1 MIKITLFGATGL
13 IGNEILKLLENDSY
27 FEKINVVSRRP
38 LELKSK
44 KSNLN
49 IIDFKNFNSYLNVID
64 GSDIVLAAIGTTQ
77 SKVGFNKKKYREI
90 DFDIIS
96 NAVKAC
102 KEKNVKHFSFVS
114 SAGADINNKSFYL
127 KLKGE
132 IEKEVKSQELNSST
146 VYRPS
151 LLLGKRN
158 QTRSN
163 WFYGIRFGESLA
175 QIIIPLLSF
184 LMPDNYKPIK
194 AYDVAKAMVTESKK
208 IEPGFKIYHYRDILK
223 LS

>member
-13 IGNEILKLLENDSY
+13 IGNEIIKLLEDDSD
-27 FEKINVVSRRP
+27 FENINVVSRRP
-38 LELKSK
+38 VELKSK
-44 KSNLN
+44 KSILN
-49 IIDFKNFNSYLNVID
+49 IIDFKDFNSYLNVID
-64 GSDIVLAAIGTTQ
+64 GSDVVLAAIGTTQ
-77 SKVGFNKKKYREI
+77 SKVRFNKKKYREI

-102 KEKNVKHFSFVS
+102 KEKKVKHFSFVS

-132 IEKEVKSQELNSST
+132 IEKEVESKQLNSST

-151 LLLGKRN
+151 LLLGKRKEN
-158 QTRSN
+158 
-163 WFYGIRFGESLA
+163 RFGEKVA
-175 QIIIPLLSF
+175 QIIIPLISF
-184 LMPDNYKPIK
+184 LFPDNYKPIK
-194 AYDVAKAMVTESKK
+194 ASDVAKAMVSESKK

>member
-13 IGNEILKLLENDSY
+13 IGNEILKLLENESD

-38 LELKSK
+38 VELKSR
-44 KSNLN
+44 KSSLK
-49 IIDFKNFNSYLNVID
+49 IIDFKDFNSYLDVID

-132 IEKEVKSQELNSST
+132 IEKEVESQQLNSSA

-151 LLLGKRN
+151 LLLGNRKEN
-158 QTRSN
+158 
-163 WFYGIRFGESLA
+163 RFGEKIA
-175 QIIIPLLSF
+175 QIIIPLISF
-184 LMPDNYKPIK
+184 LFPDNYKPIK
-194 AYDVAKAMVTESKK
+194 AIDVAKAMVTESKK

>member
-1 MIKITLFGATGL
+1 MITITLFGATGL
-13 IGNEILKLLENDSY
+13 IGNEILKLLENDSG

-44 KSNLN
+44 KSNLY

-64 GSDIVLAAIGTTQ
+64 GSDVVLAAIGTTQ

-102 KEKNVKHFSFVS
+102 KEKNIKHFSFVS

-132 IEKEVKSQELNSST
+132 IEKEVQSQQLNSST

-151 LLLGKRN
+151 LLLGDRKEN
-158 QTRSN
+158 
-163 WFYGIRFGESLA
+163 RFGEKVA
-175 QIIIPLLSF
+175 QIIIPLISF
-184 LMPDNYKPIK
+184 LFPNNYKPIK
-194 AYDVAKAMVTESKK
+194 ACDVAKAMVNESKNYGS
-208 IEPGFKIYHYRDILK
+208 GFKIYHYRDILK

>member
-13 IGNEILKLLENDSY
+13 IGNEILKLLENDSD
-27 FEKINVVSRRP
+27 FEKINVVSRRH

-44 KSNLN
+44 KSTLN
-49 IIDFKNFNSYLNVID
+49 IIDFKDFNSYLNVID
-64 GSDIVLAAIGTTQ
+64 GSDVVLAAIGTTQ

-96 NAVKAC
+96 NTVKAC

-132 IEKEVKSQELNSST
+132 IEKEVESQQLNSSA

-151 LLLGKRN
+151 LLLGNRKEN
-158 QTRSN
+158 
-163 WFYGIRFGESLA
+163 RFGEKIA
-175 QIIIPLLSF
+175 QIIIPLISF
-184 LMPDNYKPIK
+184 LFPDNYKPIK
-194 AYDVAKAMVTESKK
+194 AIDVAKAMVTESKK
-208 IEPGFKIYHYRDILK
+208 IEPGFKIYHYRDILN

>member
-1 MIKITLFGATGL
+1 MIKITLFGPTGL
-13 IGNEILKLLENDSY
+13 IGNEILKLLENDSG

-44 KSNLN
+44 KSNLY

-64 GSDIVLAAIGTTQ
+64 GSDVVLAAIGTTQ
-77 SKVGFNKKKYREI
+77 SKVRFNKKKYREI

-102 KEKNVKHFSFVS
+102 KEKKVKHFSFVS

-132 IEKEVKSQELNSST
+132 IEKEVESKQLNSST

-151 LLLGKRN
+151 LLLGKRKEN
-158 QTRSN
+158 
-163 WFYGIRFGESLA
+163 RFGEKVA
-175 QIIIPLLSF
+175 QIIIPLISF
-184 LMPDNYKPIK
+184 LFPDNYKPIK
-194 AYDVAKAMVTESKK
+194 ASDVAKAMVTEAKK

>member
-1 MIKITLFGATGL
+1 MIKITLFGPTGL
-13 IGNEILKLLENDSY
+13 IGNEILKLLENDSD

-38 LELKSK
+38 VELKSR
-44 KSNLN
+44 KSSLK
-49 IIDFKNFNSYLNVID
+49 IIDFKDFNSYLDVID

-132 IEKEVKSQELNSST
+132 IEKEVESKQLNSST

-151 LLLGKRN
+151 LLLGNRKEN
-158 QTRSN
+158 
-163 WFYGIRFGESLA
+163 RFGEKVA
-175 QIIIPLLSF
+175 QILIPLISF
-184 LMPDNYKPIK
+184 LFPNNYKPIK
-194 AYDVAKAMVTESKK
+194 ALNVAKAMVNESKNYGS
-208 IEPGFKIYHYRDILK
+208 GFKIYHYKDILK

>member
-1 MIKITLFGATGL
+1 MIKITLFGPTGL
-13 IGNEILKLLENDSY
+13 IGNEILKLLENDSD
-27 FEKINVVSRRP
+27 FENINVVSRRP
-38 LELKSK
+38 VELKSK

-49 IIDFKNFNSYLNVID
+49 IIDFKDFNSYLNVID
-64 GSDIVLAAIGTTQ
+64 GSDVVLAAIGTTQ

-96 NAVKAC
+96 NTVKAC

-132 IEKEVKSQELNSST
+132 IEKEVESKLLNSST

-151 LLLGKRN
+151 LLLGNRKEN
-158 QTRSN
+158 
-163 WFYGIRFGESLA
+163 RFGEKIA
-175 QIIIPLLSF
+175 QILIPLISF
-184 LMPDNYKPIK
+184 LFPDNYKPIK
-194 AYDVAKAMVTESKK
+194 ASDVAKAMVTESKK
-208 IEPGFKIYHYRDILK
+208 IEPGFKIYHYRDILN

>member
-1 MIKITLFGATGL
+1 MIKITLFGPTGL
-13 IGNEILKLLENDSY
+13 IGNEILKLLENDSD

-49 IIDFKNFNSYLNVID
+49 IIDFKDFNSYLDVID

-96 NAVKAC
+96 NTVKAC

-132 IEKEVKSQELNSST
+132 IEKEVESKQLNSST

-151 LLLGKRN
+151 LLLGNRKEN
-158 QTRSN
+158 
-163 WFYGIRFGESLA
+163 RFGEKVA
-175 QIIIPLLSF
+175 QILIPLISF
-184 LMPDNYKPIK
+184 LFPDNYKPIK
-194 AYDVAKAMVTESKK
+194 AIDVAKAMVTESKK

>member
-1 MIKITLFGATGL
+1 MIKITLFGPTGL
-13 IGNEILKLLENDSY
+13 IGNEIIKLLEDDSD
-27 FEKINVVSRRP
+27 FENINVVSRRP
-38 LELKSK
+38 VELKSK
-44 KSNLN
+44 RSILN
-49 IIDFKNFNSYLNVID
+49 IIDFKDFNSYLNVID
-64 GSDIVLAAIGTTQ
+64 GSDVVLAAIGTTQ
-77 SKVGFNKKKYREI
+77 SKVRFNKKKYREI

-102 KEKNVKHFSFVS
+102 KEKKVKHFSFVS

-132 IEKEVKSQELNSST
+132 IEKEVESKQLNSST

-151 LLLGKRN
+151 LLLGNRKEN
-158 QTRSN
+158 
-163 WFYGIRFGESLA
+163 RFGEKIA
-175 QIIIPLLSF
+175 QILIPLISF
-184 LMPDNYKPIK
+184 LFPNNYKPIK
-194 AYDVAKAMVTESKK
+194 ASDVAKAMVTEAKK

>member
-13 IGNEILKLLENDSY
+13 IGNEILKLLENDSD

-49 IIDFKNFNSYLNVID
+49 IIDFKDFNSYLNVID
-64 GSDIVLAAIGTTQ
+64 GSDVVLAAIGTTQ

-96 NAVKAC
+96 NTVKAC

-132 IEKEVKSQELNSST
+132 IEKEVESQQLNSST

-151 LLLGKRN
+151 LLLGNRKEN
-158 QTRSN
+158 
-163 WFYGIRFGESLA
+163 RFGEKIA
-175 QIIIPLLSF
+175 QILIPLISF
-184 LMPDNYKPIK
+184 LFPDNYKPIK
-194 AYDVAKAMVTESKK
+194 ASDVAKAMVTESKK

>member
-1 MIKITLFGATGL
+1 MIKITLFGPTGL
-13 IGNEILKLLENDSY
+13 IGNEILKLLENDSD
-27 FEKINVVSRRP
+27 FENINVVSRRP
-38 LELKSK
+38 VELKSK
-44 KSNLN
+44 RSILN
-49 IIDFKNFNSYLNVID
+49 IIDFKDFNSYLNVID
-64 GSDIVLAAIGTTQ
+64 GSDVVLAAIGTTQ
-77 SKVGFNKKKYREI
+77 SKVRFNKKKYREI

-102 KEKNVKHFSFVS
+102 KEKKVQHFSFVS

-132 IEKEVKSQELNSST
+132 IEKEVESKQLNSST

-151 LLLGKRN
+151 LLLGKRKEN
-158 QTRSN
+158 
-163 WFYGIRFGESLA
+163 RFGEKVA
-175 QIIIPLLSF
+175 QIIIPLISF
-184 LMPDNYKPIK
+184 LFPDNYKPIK
-194 AYDVAKAMVTESKK
+194 ASDVAKAMVTEAKK

>member
-1 MIKITLFGATGL
+1 MIKITLFGPTGL
-13 IGNEILKLLENDSY
+13 IGNEILKLLENDID

-38 LELKSK
+38 VELKSR
-44 KSNLN
+44 KSSLN
-49 IIDFKNFNSYLNVID
+49 IIDFKDFNSYLDVID
-64 GSDIVLAAIGTTQ
+64 GSDVVLAAIGTTQ

-132 IEKEVKSQELNSST
+132 IEKEVESKQLNSST

-151 LLLGKRN
+151 LLLGNRKEN
-158 QTRSN
+158 
-163 WFYGIRFGESLA
+163 RFGEKVA
-175 QIIIPLLSF
+175 QILIPLISF
-184 LMPDNYKPIK
+184 LFPDNYKPIK
-194 AYDVAKAMVTESKK
+194 AIDVAKAMVTESKK

>member
-1 MIKITLFGATGL
+1 MIKITLFGPTGL
-13 IGNEILKLLENDSY
+13 IGNEILKLLENDID
-27 FEKINVVSRRP
+27 FENINVVSRRP
-38 LELKSK
+38 VKLKSK

-49 IIDFKNFNSYLNVID
+49 IIDFKDFNSYLNVID
-64 GSDIVLAAIGTTQ
+64 GSDVVLAAIGTTQ

-132 IEKEVKSQELNSST
+132 IEKEVESQQLKSST

-151 LLLGKRN
+151 LLLGDRKEN
-158 QTRSN
+158 
-163 WFYGIRFGESLA
+163 RFGEKLA
-175 QIIIPLLSF
+175 QILIPLISF
-184 LMPDNYKPIK
+184 LFPDNYKPIK
-194 AYDVAKAMVTESKK
+194 AFDVAKAMVTESKK
-208 IEPGFKIYHYRDILK
+208 IKSGFKIYHYKDILK
-223 LS
+223 FG

>member
-13 IGNEILKLLENDSY
+13 IGNEILKLLENESD

-38 LELKSK
+38 VELKSR
-44 KSNLN
+44 KSSLK
-49 IIDFKNFNSYLNVID
+49 IIDFKDFNSYLDVID

-96 NAVKAC
+96 NTVKAC

-114 SAGADINNKSFYL
+114 SAGADINKKSFYL

-132 IEKEVKSQELNSST
+132 IEKEVESKQLSSST

-151 LLLGKRN
+151 LLLGNRKEN
-158 QTRSN
+158 
-163 WFYGIRFGESLA
+163 RFGEKVA
-175 QIIIPLLSF
+175 QILIPLISF
-184 LMPDNYKPIK
+184 FFPDNYKPIK
-194 AYDVAKAMVTESKK
+194 ASDVARAMVTESKK
-208 IEPGFKIYHYRDILK
+208 IKTGFKIYHYRDILK

>member
-1 MIKITLFGATGL
+1 MIKISLFGATGL
-13 IGNEILKLLENDSY
+13 IGNEILKLLENDSE

-38 LELKSK
+38 IELKPK

-49 IIDFKNFNSYLNVID
+49 IIDFKDFNSYLNVID
-64 GSDIVLAAIGTTQ
+64 GSDVVLAAIGTTQ

-96 NAVKAC
+96 NTVRAC

-132 IEKEVKSQELNSST
+132 IEKEVESKQLNSST

-151 LLLGKRN
+151 LLLGSRKEN
-158 QTRSN
+158 
-163 WFYGIRFGESLA
+163 RFGEKVA
-175 QIIIPLLSF
+175 QILIPLISF
-184 LMPDNYKPIK
+184 LFPDNYKPIK
-194 AYDVAKAMVTESKK
+194 ASDVAKAMVTESKK
-208 IEPGFKIYHYRDILK
+208 IKTGFKIYHYRDILK
-223 LS
+223 LI

>member
-1 MIKITLFGATGL
+1 MIKITLFGPTGL
-13 IGNEILKLLENDSY
+13 IGNEILKLLENDSD

-38 LELKSK
+38 VELKSR
-44 KSNLN
+44 KSSLN
-49 IIDFKNFNSYLNVID
+49 IIDFKDFNSYLDVID
-64 GSDIVLAAIGTTQ
+64 GSDVVLAAIGTTQ

-132 IEKEVKSQELNSST
+132 IEKEVESKQLNSST

-151 LLLGKRN
+151 LLLGNRKEN
-158 QTRSN
+158 
-163 WFYGIRFGESLA
+163 RFGEKVA
-175 QIIIPLLSF
+175 QILIPLISF
-184 LMPDNYKPIK
+184 LFPDNYKPIK
-194 AYDVAKAMVTESKK
+194 ASDVARAMVTESKK
-208 IEPGFKIYHYRDILK
+208 IETGFKIYHYRDILN
-223 LS
+223 LI

>member
-1 MIKITLFGATGL
+1 MIKITLFGPTGL
-13 IGNEILKLLENDSY
+13 IGNDILKLLENDSD

-38 LELKSK
+38 VELKSK
-44 KSNLN
+44 KSTLN
-49 IIDFKNFNSYLNVID
+49 IIDFKDFNSYLNVID
-64 GSDIVLAAIGTTQ
+64 GSDVVLAAIGTTQ

-132 IEKEVKSQELNSST
+132 IEKEVESKQLSSST

-151 LLLGKRN
+151 LLLGNRKEN
-158 QTRSN
+158 
-163 WFYGIRFGESLA
+163 RFGEKVA
-175 QIIIPLLSF
+175 QILIPLISF
-184 LMPDNYKPIK
+184 LFPDNYKPIK
-194 AYDVAKAMVTESKK
+194 AIDVAKAMVTESKK
-208 IEPGFKIYHYRDILK
+208 IEPGFKIYHYRDILN

>member
-1 MIKITLFGATGL
+1 MIKITLFGSTGL
-13 IGNEILKLLENDSY
+13 IGNEILKLLENDSD
-27 FEKINVVSRRP
+27 FEKINVVSRRHIK
-38 LELKSK
+38 LKSK
-44 KSNLN
+44 KSALN
-49 IIDFKNFNSYLNVID
+49 IIDFKDFNSYLNVID

-96 NAVKAC
+96 NTVKAC

-127 KLKGE
+127 KFKGE
-132 IEKEVKSQELNSST
+132 IEKEVESKQLNSST

-151 LLLGKRN
+151 LLLGNRKEN
-158 QTRSN
+158 
-163 WFYGIRFGESLA
+163 RFGEKVA
-175 QIIIPLLSF
+175 QILIPLISF
-184 LMPDNYKPIK
+184 LFPDNYKPIK
-194 AYDVAKAMVTESKK
+194 AIDVAKAMVTESKK

>member
-13 IGNEILKLLENDSY
+13 IGNEILKLLENDSD
-27 FEKINVVSRRP
+27 FEKINVVSRRH

-44 KSNLN
+44 KSTLN
-49 IIDFKNFNSYLNVID
+49 IIDFKDFNSYLNVID
-64 GSDIVLAAIGTTQ
+64 GSDVVLAAIGTTQ
-77 SKVGFNKKKYREI
+77 SKVRFNKKKYREI

-102 KEKNVKHFSFVS
+102 KEKKVKHFSFVS

-132 IEKEVKSQELNSST
+132 IEKEVESKQLNSST

-151 LLLGKRN
+151 LLLGKRKEN
-158 QTRSN
+158 
-163 WFYGIRFGESLA
+163 RFGEKVA
-175 QIIIPLLSF
+175 QIIIPLISF
-184 LMPDNYKPIK
+184 LFPDNYKPIK
-194 AYDVAKAMVTESKK
+194 ASDVAKAMVTEAKK

>member
-49 IIDFKNFNSYLNVID
+49 IIDFKDYNSYLNVID

-132 IEKEVKSQELNSST
+132 IEKEVESKQLNSST

-151 LLLGKRN
+151 LLLGNRKEN
-158 QTRSN
+158 
-163 WFYGIRFGESLA
+163 RFGEKVA
-175 QIIIPLLSF
+175 QILIPLISF
-184 LMPDNYKPIK
+184 FFPDNYKPIR
-194 AYDVAKAMVTESKK
+194 ASDVAKAMVNESKNYRS
-208 IEPGFKIYHYRDILK
+208 GFKIYHYRDILK

>member
-1 MIKITLFGATGL
+1 MIKITLFGPTGL
-13 IGNEILKLLENDSY
+13 IGNEILKLLENDSD

-38 LELKSK
+38 VELKSR
-44 KSNLN
+44 KSSLN
-49 IIDFKNFNSYLNVID
+49 IIDFKDFNSYLDVID

-102 KEKNVKHFSFVS
+102 KEKKVKHFSFVS

-132 IEKEVKSQELNSST
+132 IEKEVQSQQLNSST

-151 LLLGKRN
+151 LLLGDRKEN
-158 QTRSN
+158 
-163 WFYGIRFGESLA
+163 RFGEKVA
-175 QIIIPLLSF
+175 QIIIPLISF
-184 LMPDNYKPIK
+184 LFPNNYKPIK
-194 AYDVAKAMVTESKK
+194 ACDVAKAMVNESKNYGS
-208 IEPGFKIYHYRDILK
+208 GFKIYHYRDILK

>member
-1 MIKITLFGATGL
+1 MIKITLFGPTGL
-13 IGNEILKLLENDSY
+13 IGNEILKLLENDID
-27 FEKINVVSRRP
+27 FENINVVSRRP
-38 LELKSK
+38 VKLKSK

-49 IIDFKNFNSYLNVID
+49 IIDFKDFNSYLNVID
-64 GSDIVLAAIGTTQ
+64 GSDVVLAAIGTTQ

-96 NAVKAC
+96 NTVKAC

-132 IEKEVKSQELNSST
+132 IEKEVESKQLNSST

-151 LLLGKRN
+151 LLLGNRKEN
-158 QTRSN
+158 
-163 WFYGIRFGESLA
+163 RFGEKVA
-175 QIIIPLLSF
+175 QILIPLISF
-184 LMPDNYKPIK
+184 LFPDNYKPIK
-194 AYDVAKAMVTESKK
+194 AIDVAKAMVTESKK

>member
-1 MIKITLFGATGL
+1 MIKITLFGPTGL
-13 IGNEILKLLENDSY
+13 IGNEILKLLENDSD
-27 FEKINVVSRRP
+27 FENINVVSRRP
-38 LELKSK
+38 VELKSK

-49 IIDFKNFNSYLNVID
+49 IIDFKDFNSYLNVID
-64 GSDIVLAAIGTTQ
+64 GSDVVLAAIGTTQ

-132 IEKEVKSQELNSST
+132 IEKEVESQQLNSSA

-151 LLLGKRN
+151 LLLGNRKEN
-158 QTRSN
+158 
-163 WFYGIRFGESLA
+163 RFGEKIA
-175 QIIIPLLSF
+175 QIIIPLISF
-184 LMPDNYKPIK
+184 LFPDNYKPIK
-194 AYDVAKAMVTESKK
+194 AIDVAKAMVTESKK
-208 IEPGFKIYHYRDILK
+208 IEPGFKIYHYRDILN

>member
-1 MIKITLFGATGL
+1 MIKITLFGPTGL
-13 IGNEILKLLENDSY
+13 IGNEILKLLENDSD

-49 IIDFKNFNSYLNVID
+49 IIDFKDFNSYLNVID

-132 IEKEVKSQELNSST
+132 IEKEVESKQLNSST

-151 LLLGKRN
+151 LLLGNRKEN
-158 QTRSN
+158 
-163 WFYGIRFGESLA
+163 RFGEKVA
-175 QIIIPLLSF
+175 QILIPLLSF
-184 LMPDNYKPIK
+184 LFPDNYKPIK
-194 AYDVAKAMVTESKK
+194 AIDVAKAMVTESKK

-223 LS
+223 MI

>member
-1 MIKITLFGATGL
+1 MIKITLFGPTGL
-13 IGNEILKLLENDSY
+13 IGNEIIKLLEDDSD
-27 FEKINVVSRRP
+27 FENINVVSRRP
-38 LELKSK
+38 VELKSK
-44 KSNLN
+44 RSILN
-49 IIDFKNFNSYLNVID
+49 IIDFKDFNSYLNVID
-64 GSDIVLAAIGTTQ
+64 GSDVVLAAIGTTQ
-77 SKVGFNKKKYREI
+77 SKVRFNKKKYREI

-102 KEKNVKHFSFVS
+102 KEKKVKHFSFVS

-132 IEKEVKSQELNSST
+132 IEKEVESKQLNSST

-151 LLLGKRN
+151 LLLGKRKEN
-158 QTRSN
+158 
-163 WFYGIRFGESLA
+163 RFGEKVA
-175 QIIIPLLSF
+175 QIIIPLISF
-184 LMPDNYKPIK
+184 LFPDNYKPIK
-194 AYDVAKAMVTESKK
+194 ASDVAKAMVSESKK

>member
-1 MIKITLFGATGL
+1 MIKITLFGPTGL
-13 IGNEILKLLENDSY
+13 IGNEIIKLLEDDSD
-27 FEKINVVSRRP
+27 FENINVVSRRP
-38 LELKSK
+38 VELKSK

-49 IIDFKNFNSYLNVID
+49 IIDFKDFNSYLNVID
-64 GSDIVLAAIGTTQ
+64 GSDVVLAAIGTTQ

-96 NAVKAC
+96 NTVRAC

-132 IEKEVKSQELNSST
+132 IEKEVESKKLNSST

-151 LLLGKRN
+151 LLLGSRKEN
-158 QTRSN
+158 
-163 WFYGIRFGESLA
+163 RFGEKVA
-175 QIIIPLLSF
+175 QILIPLISF
-184 LMPDNYKPIK
+184 LFPDNYKPIK
-194 AYDVAKAMVTESKK
+194 ASDVAKAMVTESKK
-208 IEPGFKIYHYRDILK
+208 IETGFKIYHYRDILK

>member
-13 IGNEILKLLENDSY
+13 IGNEILKLLENDSD

-38 LELKSK
+38 IELKSK

-49 IIDFKNFNSYLNVID
+49 IIDFKDFNSYLNVID
-64 GSDIVLAAIGTTQ
+64 GSDVVLAAIGTTQ

-132 IEKEVKSQELNSST
+132 IEKEVESKQLNSST

-151 LLLGKRN
+151 LLLGNRKEN
-158 QTRSN
+158 
-163 WFYGIRFGESLA
+163 RFGEKVA
-175 QIIIPLLSF
+175 QILIPLISF
-184 LMPDNYKPIK
+184 LFPDNYKPIK
-194 AYDVAKAMVTESKK
+194 ASDVAKAMVTESKK

>member
-1 MIKITLFGATGL
+1 MIKITLFGPTGL
-13 IGNEILKLLENDSY
+13 IGNEILKLLENDSD
-27 FEKINVVSRRP
+27 FENINVVSRRP
-38 LELKSK
+38 VELKSK

-49 IIDFKNFNSYLNVID
+49 IIDFKDFNSYLNVID
-64 GSDIVLAAIGTTQ
+64 GSDVVLAAIGTTQ

-90 DFDIIS
+90 DFEIIS
-96 NAVKAC
+96 NTVKAC
-102 KEKNVKHFSFVS
+102 KEKNIKHFSFVS

-132 IEKEVKSQELNSST
+132 IEKEVESQQLNSST

-151 LLLGKRN
+151 LLLGNRKEN
-158 QTRSN
+158 
-163 WFYGIRFGESLA
+163 RFGEKVA
-175 QIIIPLLSF
+175 QILIPLISF
-184 LMPDNYKPIK
+184 LFPDNYKPIK
-194 AYDVAKAMVTESKK
+194 ASDVAKAMVTESKK

>member
-1 MIKITLFGATGL
+1 MIKITLLGPTGL
-13 IGNEILKLLENDSY
+13 IGNEILKLLENDSD

-38 LELKSK
+38 IELKSK

-49 IIDFKNFNSYLNVID
+49 IIDFKDFNSYLNIID
-64 GSDIVLAAIGTTQ
+64 GSDVVLAAIGTTQ

-96 NAVKAC
+96 NTVRAC

-114 SAGADINNKSFYL
+114 SAGADINKKSFYF

-132 IEKEVKSQELNSST
+132 IEKEVESKQLNSST

-151 LLLGKRN
+151 LLLGNRN
-158 QTRSN
+158 EN
-163 WFYGIRFGESLA
+163 RFGEKIA
-175 QIIIPLLSF
+175 QILIPLISF
-184 LMPDNYKPIK
+184 LFPDNYKPIK
-194 AYDVAKAMVTESKK
+194 ASDVAKAMVTESKK

>member
-1 MIKITLFGATGL
+1 MIKITLFGPTGL
-13 IGNEILKLLENDSY
+13 IGNEILKLLENDSD
-27 FEKINVVSRRP
+27 FENINVVSRRP
-38 LELKSK
+38 VELKSK
-44 KSNLN
+44 KSTLN
-49 IIDFKNFNSYLNVID
+49 IIDFKDFNSYLNVID
-64 GSDIVLAAIGTTQ
+64 ESDVVLAAIGTTQ

-132 IEKEVKSQELNSST
+132 IEKEVESKQLNSST

-151 LLLGKRN
+151 LLLGNRKEN
-158 QTRSN
+158 
-163 WFYGIRFGESLA
+163 RFGEKVA
-175 QIIIPLLSF
+175 QILIPLISF
-184 LMPDNYKPIK
+184 LFPDNYKPIK
-194 AYDVAKAMVTESKK
+194 ASDVARAMVTESKK
-208 IEPGFKIYHYRDILK
+208 IETGFKIYHYRDILK

>member
-1 MIKITLFGATGL
+1 MIKITLFGPTGL
-13 IGNEILKLLENDSY
+13 IGNEILKLLENDSD

-38 LELKSK
+38 VELKSR
-44 KSNLN
+44 KSSLN
-49 IIDFKNFNSYLNVID
+49 IIDFKDFNSYLDVID
-64 GSDIVLAAIGTTQ
+64 GSDVVLAAIGTTQ

-132 IEKEVKSQELNSST
+132 IEKEVESKQLSSST

-151 LLLGKRN
+151 LLLGNRKEN
-158 QTRSN
+158 
-163 WFYGIRFGESLA
+163 RFGEKVA
-175 QIIIPLLSF
+175 QILIPLISF
-184 LMPDNYKPIK
+184 FFPDNYKPIK
-194 AYDVAKAMVTESKK
+194 ASDVAKAMVTESKK
-208 IEPGFKIYHYRDILK
+208 IETGFKIYHYRDILK

>member
-1 MIKITLFGATGL
+1 MIKITLFGPTGL
-13 IGNEILKLLENDSY
+13 IGNEILKLLENDSD

-38 LELKSK
+38 VELKSK

-49 IIDFKNFNSYLNVID
+49 IIDFKDFNSYLDAID

-77 SKVGFNKKKYREI
+77 SKVGFNKKRYREI

-132 IEKEVKSQELNSST
+132 IEKEVESKQLNSST

-151 LLLGKRN
+151 LLLGNRKEN
-158 QTRSN
+158 
-163 WFYGIRFGESLA
+163 RFGEKVA
-175 QIIIPLLSF
+175 QILIPLISF
-184 LMPDNYKPIK
+184 LFPDNYKPIK
-194 AYDVAKAMVTESKK
+194 AIDVAKAMVTESKK